1 MTNALTIIH
10 WKHQSIASALH
21 AIVYCV
27 DQMWA
32 HRLASEKKLPRRL
45 RLRFRTHRRSSGASG
60 RIPAFPLRTAS
71 RSFPG

>member
-10 WKHQSIASALH
+10 WKHQPIASALH

-45 RLRFRTHRRSSGASG
+45 RFRTQRRGSGARG
-60 RIPAFPLRTAS
+60 RISAFPLRAAS
-71 RSFPG
+71 ASFPG

>member
-10 WKHQSIASALH
+10 WKHQPIASALH

-32 HRLASEKKLPRRL
+32 HWLASEKKLLR
-45 RLRFRTHRRSSGASG
+45 RLRFRTHQRSSGARG
-60 RIPAFPLRTAS
+60 RIPAFSLRAAS